1 MSIQGVRHSGVALL
15 ADNAESAADAAWV
28 SAWAAA
34 ITALIAVIAAVVA
47 AWQIHEARQAR
58 AQTRALATEVAQP
71 YVVAYMQ
78 ADDVSPEYA
87 HFVVKNFGQT
97 AALNVRI
104 SSSPELR
111 RAIYDG
117 NSSAQ
122 QRVQIRLPAT
132 IPILAPSQE
141 WRTFWDN
148 PAERSDKEKYPD
160 RHDVTVHYTDSH
172 NEPHTTNSILD
183 FSTFD
188 RIWFD
193 RKTLHH
199 LATATREINTKLG
212 KFQEDIHGGLSVF
225 TRNGD
230 AKDDR
235 RRAEREQAVRE
246 AREGREAARRRSVAD
261 DQSP

>member
-1 MSIQGVRHSGVALL
+1 MGDHQSGVVIV
-15 ADNAESAADAAWV
+15 ADAAQSATDAAWV

-34 ITALIAVIAAVVA
+34 ITTGIAVIAAVVA

-58 AQTRALATEVAQP
+58 AQARALANEVAQP
-71 YVVAYMQ
+71 YVVAYME

-111 RAIYDG
+111 RAIYDDR
-117 NSSAQ
+117 STQ
-122 QRVQIRLPAT
+122 QRVQVQLPAT
-132 IPILAPSQE
+132 IPILAPAQE
-141 WRTFWDN
+141 WRTFWDK
-148 PAERSDKEKYPD
+148 PADRKDKDRYPD
-160 RHDVTVHYTDSH
+160 RHEVTVRYSDSH
-172 NEPHTTNSILD
+172 NEEHTTNSILD
-183 FSTFD
+183 FSTFFD

-212 KFQEDIHGGLSVF
+212 KFQEDIHGGLRVF
-225 TRNGD
+225 ARNGD

-235 RRAEREQAVRE
+235 LRVEREQAVRE
-246 AREGREAARRRSVAD
+246 AREAAHRRSTAE